1 VYGFGSSKYEQS
13 SEHMVGRFANSWR
26 NQAQGGGGGGGGGV
40 SPVIGSKVFTIP
52 WTNTIMGGGL
62 RTSPDSLVT
71 ALQGSVGRVGGPLDL
86 WSIHFP
92 FPVRA
97 LLPYDWAGSSSN
109 GWGPRDRL
117 SSLCQHVNTLGKAG
131 SCPRLA

>member
-1 VYGFGSSKYEQS
+1 
-13 SEHMVGRFANSWR
+13 M
-26 NQAQGGGGGGGGGV
+26 

-92 FPVRA
+92 FPVRV
-97 LLPYDWAGSSSN
+97 LCRMTGLV
-109 GWGPRDRL
+109 PRRTDGAHVIDCRL
-117 SSLCQHVNTLGKAG
+117 FAST
-131 SCPRLA
+131 